1 MNFLQREWALLLS
14 VLTVALFMVF
24 GDRWLADLSSPAW
37 FALML
42 GWPFV
47 AILMSAFALVRHAEG
62 LAVKLGE
69 PLGTL
74 VLTIAVTGLEAM
86 MIAAVMYSAH
96 GDSTVARDT
105 MFAVVM
111 IVLNGLVG
119 LCLIVGGL
127 AHREQKFNLYGAN
140 SFLAVIMPIAVL
152 GLVMPNFT
160 VASGVGTS
168 STLQSVFLILM
179 SIGMYGVFLAMQT
192 RWHREYFVA
201 PVAAESGTAQED
213 AEYHGLHEVRSIPY
227 HTVLLLAYLLPVVI
241 LAKQIAIPINHG
253 ITTLGAPAALGG
265 LLVAILI
272 LSPESLAAV
281 RAARANHLQR
291 SINLALG
298 SVLASISLTI
308 PAVLIIGFITGKT
321 VVLGLGNVDM
331 ILLSLSLVVSVVTFS
346 LERMNIMLGAVHM
359 MMFLAYLMLIFD

>member
-1 MNFLQREWALLLS
+1 MNFLKREWALLLS
-14 VLTVALFMVF
+14 VVTTALFMVC
-24 GDRWLADLSSPAW
+24 GVRWLADLSNPAW

-47 AILMSAFALVRHAEG
+47 AILMSAFALVRHAES
-62 LAVKLGE
+62 LAIKLGE

-96 GDSTVARDT
+96 GNSTVARDT

-160 VASGVGTS
+160 VASRVGTS
-168 STLQSVFLILM
+168 STLQSAFLILM
-179 SIGMYGVFLAMQT
+179 SVGMYAVFLAMQT

-201 PVAAESGTAQED
+201 PAAVEGGIPQHD
-213 AEYHGLHEVRSIPY
+213 AEYHRLREVRSIPY
-227 HTVLLLAYLLPVVI
+227 HTVLLLAYLLPVII

-281 RAARANHLQR
+281 RAARTNHLQR

>member
-1 MNFLQREWALLLS
+1 MKLIRTEWALVLS
-14 VLTVALFMVF
+14 VITMALFMTF
-24 GDRWLADLSSPAW
+24 GGRWLADLSEPSW

-47 AILMSAFALVRHAEG
+47 TILLSAFALVRHAES

-86 MIAAVMYSAH
+86 MIAAVMYTAR
-96 GDSTVARDT
+96 GNSTVARDT

-119 LCLIVGGL
+119 LCLILGGL
-127 AHREQKFNLYGAN
+127 KHGEQKFNLYGAN

-152 GLVMPNFT
+152 GLVMPTFT
-160 VASGVGTS
+160 TASAAGTS
-168 STLQSVFLILM
+168 STLQAAFLIAM
-179 SIGMYGVFLAMQT
+179 SVGMYGVFLAMQT
-192 RWHREYFVA
+192 IWHRDYFIA
-201 PVAAESGTAQED
+201 PVTGETGTTQED
-213 AEYHGLHEVRSIPY
+213 AEYHGLHEIRSIPY
-227 HTVLLLAYLLPVVI
+227 HTALLLAYLLPVVI

-253 ITTLGAPAALGG
+253 ITVLGAPPALGG

-272 LSPESLAAV
+272 LSPESVAAV
-281 RAARANHLQR
+281 RAARADHLQR

-331 ILLSLSLVVSVVTFS
+331 ILLSLALVVSVVTFS